1 MSTLTRYVL
10 PLLILLAAGLG
21 AFAIFVSK
29 PAPERRAPEFKP
41 PLVRVHKVEL
51 QDVQLTIR
59 SQGTVAPRTE
69 SRLVPEVSGRVLRV
83 SPAFV
88 VGGFFEAGDSLL
100 EIDPYDYRQALV
112 QARSRV
118 AQARL
123 RLAQE
128 EAEAEVARR
137 EWVELGSGEATPL
150 TLRQLQLEDAHAA
163 LQAAS
168 AGVEQAQRDLE
179 RTVVKAPYAGRVR
192 DKRVDVGQYVTRGTA
207 VATLYSVDAAE
218 VRLPL
223 PDSEL
228 AYLDLP
234 LNYRGEDADRR
245 GPEVTLQAEFGGTVH
260 RWVGRVVR
268 TEGEIDPSSRMV
280 HVVAQVKD
288 PYGRDGDRPPLAV
301 GMFVEAEL
309 RGHIARDVA
318 VLPRGA
324 LHPGDVVW
332 TVDEEGRLHFR
343 EVHVF
348 RTQGDQVLI
357 SSGLEQGEW
366 VCLSS
371 LEAATE
377 GMRVRIAAEGGDGEG
392 MQLSEVSADTP

>member
-1 MSTLTRYVL
+1 MSTMTRYVL
-10 PLLILLAAGLG
+10 PILILLAAGLG

-29 PAPERRAPEFKP
+29 PAPETRAPEFKP
-41 PLVRVHKVEL
+41 PLVRVHRVEL
-51 QDVQLTIR
+51 QEVQLTVR

-69 SRLVPEVSGRVLRV
+69 SQLVPEVSGRVLRV

-88 VGGFFEAGDSLL
+88 VGGFFKEGDSLL
-100 EIDPYDYRQALV
+100 EIDPYDYSQALV

-128 EAEAEVARR
+128 DAEAEVARR

-150 TLRQLQLEDAHAA
+150 TLREPQVEDARAA
-163 LQAAS
+163 LQAS
-168 AGVEQAQRDLE
+168 EAGLLKAQRDLD

-207 VATLYSVDAAE
+207 VATVYSVDAAE

-228 AYLDLP
+228 AFLDLP
-234 LNYRGEDADRR
+234 LDYRGEDAARR
-245 GPEVTLQAEFGGTVH
+245 GPEVVLRAAFGGTVH
-260 RWVGRVVR
+260 RWAGRVVR
-268 TEGEIDPSSRMV
+268 TEGEIDPRSRMV
-280 HVVAQVKD
+280 HVVAQVDD

-318 VLPRGA
+318 VLPREA
-324 LHPGDVVW
+324 LHAGDVVW
-332 TVDEEGRLHFR
+332 TVDEEDRLHFR
-343 EVHVF
+343 DVNVF
-348 RTQGDQVLI
+348 RAQGDQVLI
-357 SSGLEQGEW
+357 SSGLVQGER

-371 LEAATE
+371 LEAATD
-377 GMRVRIAAEGGDGEG
+377 GMRVRVAGEEGDGEG
-392 MQLSEVSADTP
+392 AQLSSVSEDVP

>member
-1 MSTLTRYVL
+1 MSRFTRYVL
-10 PLLILLAAGLG
+10 PILILLAAGLG
-21 AFAIFVSK
+21 AFAIFISK
-29 PAPERRAPEFKP
+29 PAPETRAPEFKP

-51 QDVQLTIR
+51 QDVQLTVR

-69 SRLVPEVSGRVLRV
+69 SQLVPEVWGRVLRV

-88 VGGFFEAGDSLL
+88 VGGFFEEGDSLL
-100 EIDPYDYRQALV
+100 EIDPHDYRQALV
-112 QARSRV
+112 QARSQV

-123 RLAQE
+123 RLAQQD
-128 EAEAEVARR
+128 AEAEVARR

-150 TLRQLQLEDAHAA
+150 TLRQPQVEDARAA
-163 LQAAS
+163 LQAAE
-168 AGVEQAQRDLE
+168 AGVEQAQRDLD

-192 DKRVDVGQYVTRGTA
+192 DKSVDVGQYVNRGTA

-234 LNYRGEDADRR
+234 LNYRGEDAARR
-245 GPEVTLQAEFGGTVH
+245 GPEVMLYAEFGGTVH

-268 TEGEIDPSSRMV
+268 TEAEIDPRSRMV
-280 HVVAQVKD
+280 HVVAQVDD
-288 PYGRDGDRPPLAV
+288 PYGRDGNRPPLAV

-318 VLPRGA
+318 VLPRQA

-332 TVDEEGRLHFR
+332 TVDEEDRLHFR
-343 EVHVF
+343 DVNVF
-348 RTQGDQVLI
+348 RAQGDRVLI
-357 SSGLEQGEW
+357 SSGLEPGER

-371 LEAATE
+371 LEAATD
-377 GMRVRIAAEGGDGEG
+377 GMRVRVASEEGAE
-392 MQLSEVSADTP
+392 LSAVSEDVP

>member
-1 MSTLTRYVL
+1 MSSMTRYVL

-21 AFAIFVSK
+21 AFAIFISK
-29 PAPERRAPEFKP
+29 PAPETRAPEFKP
-41 PLVRVHKVEL
+41 PLVRVHRVEL
-51 QDVQLTIR
+51 QEVQLTVR

-69 SRLVPEVSGRVLRV
+69 SQLVPEVSGRVLRV

-88 VGGFFEAGDSLL
+88 VGGFFEEGDSLL
-100 EIDPYDYRQALV
+100 EIDPYDYSQALV

-128 EAEAEVARR
+128 DAEAEVARR

-150 TLRQLQLEDAHAA
+150 TLREPQVEDARAA
-163 LQAAS
+163 LQAS
-168 AGVEQAQRDLE
+168 EAGLLKAQRDLD

-207 VATLYSVDAAE
+207 VATVYSVDAVE

-228 AYLDLP
+228 AFLDLP
-234 LNYRGEDADRR
+234 LDYRDEDAARR
-245 GPEVTLQAEFGGTVH
+245 GPEVMLHAEFGGTVH
-260 RWVGRVVR
+260 RWAGRVVR
-268 TEGEIDPSSRMV
+268 TEGEIDPRSRMV
-280 HVVAQVKD
+280 HVVAQVND

-309 RGHIARDVA
+309 RGHIVRDVA
-318 VLPRGA
+318 VLPREA
-324 LHPGDVVW
+324 LHTGDVVW
-332 TVDEEGRLHFR
+332 TVDEEDRLHFR
-343 EVHVF
+343 DVNVF
-348 RTQGDQVLI
+348 RAQGDRVLI
-357 SSGLEQGEW
+357 SSGLEPGER

-371 LEAATE
+371 LEAATD
-377 GMRVRIAAEGGDGEG
+377 GMRVRVAGEEGAE
-392 MQLSEVSADTP
+392 LSAVSEDVP

>member
-1 MSTLTRYVL
+1 MRAITRYVL
-10 PLLILLAAGLG
+10 PVLILVAAGLG
-21 AFAIFVSK
+21 AFAIFISK
-29 PAPERRAPEFKP
+29 PAPETRVPEFKP
-41 PLVRVHKVEL
+41 PLVRVHLVEL
-51 QDVQLTIR
+51 QEVQLAVR

-69 SRLVPEVSGRVLRV
+69 SQLVPEVSGRVLRV

-88 VGGFFEAGDSLL
+88 VGGFFEEGDSLL

-128 EAEAEVARR
+128 DAEAEVARR

-150 TLRQLQLEDAHAA
+150 TLREPQVEDARAA
-163 LQAAS
+163 LQAAE
-168 AGVEQAQRDLE
+168 AGVEQAQRDLD
-179 RTVVKAPYAGRVR
+179 RAVVKAPYAGRVR
-192 DKRVDVGQYVTRGTA
+192 EKHIDVGQYVTRGTA

-234 LNYRGEDADRR
+234 LDYRGEDAARR
-245 GPEVTLQAEFGGTVH
+245 GPEVVLHAEFGGTVH
-260 RWVGRVVR
+260 RWAGRVVR
-268 TEGEIDPSSRMV
+268 TEGEIDPRSRMV
-280 HVVAQVKD
+280 HVVAQVDD

-309 RGHIARDVA
+309 RGHIARDIA
-318 VLPRGA
+318 VLPREA
-324 LHPGDVVW
+324 LHTGDVVW
-332 TVDEEGRLHFR
+332 TVDEEDRLHFR
-343 EVHVF
+343 DVDVF
-348 RTQGDQVLI
+348 RAQGDQVLI
-357 SSGLEQGEW
+357 SSGLEQGER

-371 LEAATE
+371 LEAATD
-377 GMRVRIAAEGGDGEG
+377 GMRVRVAGGDGEG
-392 MQLSEVSADTP
+392 EGVQLSSVSEDVP

>member
-1 MSTLTRYVL
+1 MSSITRYVL

-21 AFAIFVSK
+21 AFAIFISK
-29 PAPERRAPEFKP
+29 PAPETRVPEFKP

-51 QDVQLTIR
+51 QDVQLTVR

-69 SRLVPEVSGRVLRV
+69 SQLVPEVWGRVLRV

-88 VGGFFEAGDSLL
+88 VGGFFEEGDSLL
-100 EIDPYDYRQALV
+100 EIDPHDYRQALV
-112 QARSRV
+112 QARSQV
-118 AQARL
+118 AQAQL
-123 RLAQE
+123 RLAQQD
-128 EAEAEVARR
+128 AEAEVARR

-150 TLRQLQLEDAHAA
+150 TLRQPQVENARAA
-163 LQAAS
+163 LQAAE
-168 AGVEQAQRDLE
+168 AGVEQAQRNLD

-192 DKRVDVGQYVTRGTA
+192 DKSVDVGQYVNRGTA

-234 LNYRGEDADRR
+234 LDYRGEDAARR
-245 GPEVTLQAEFGGTVH
+245 GPEVVLHAEFGGTVH
-260 RWVGRVVR
+260 RWAGRVVR
-268 TEGEIDPSSRMV
+268 TEGEIDPRSRMV

-301 GMFVEAEL
+301 GMFVQAEL

-318 VLPRGA
+318 VLPREA

-343 EVHVF
+343 DVHVF

-357 SSGLEQGEW
+357 SSGLEQGER

-371 LEAATE
+371 LEAATD
-377 GMRVRIAAEGGDGEG
+377 GMRVRVAGEEGDV
-392 MQLSEVSADTP
+392 QLSSVSEDVP